1 MAIITHKNKRAKM
14 VAKQFNALYPHMLDD
29 YLKNGGSTYSYEG
42 KRTEGFAVGG
52 YTKANEAFTLPDEKL
67 ALNDS
72 YWFKHY
78 VSRVVEEYEHLLNNE
93 YYYIGTWH
101 DKALDLLT
109 IDIVRVFKDKDEAL
123 KIAKHREQSHIY
135 DLSSSEE
142 IKV

>member
-1 MAIITHKNKRAKM
+1 MIQSYAKKRAKM
-14 VAKQFNALYPHMLDD
+14 VTKQFNALYHHMLND
-29 YLKNGGSTYSYEG
+29 YLKNDGSTYSYEG

-52 YTKANEAFTLPDEKL
+52 YTKGAIAHTVPDEEL
-67 ALNDS
+67 RTDDS

-123 KIAKHREQSHIY
+123 NIAKHRGQSHIY
-135 DLSSSEE
+135 DLSTSEL
-142 IKV
+142 IAI